1 MRFGIL
7 FVDDSN
13 ANKMF
18 RLDGLNQQQHWKLTQ
33 KQRTFLLANTSLYI
47 QFLNNFIVRLWK

>member
-47 QFLNNFIVRLWK
+47 QFLNNFILRL